1 MMGGVTRNGRY
12 KLWDERQEMGKK
24 LIMGGVTGDGRN
36 KRWEQ
41 WQICTLRNN
50 IGKNVW
56 RFEKQTVGGI
66 YEDLRNKRREE

>member
-1 MMGGVTRNGRY
+1 MG
-12 KLWDERQEMGKK
+12 EK

-50 IGKNVW
+50 IWRNDW
-56 RFEKQTVGGI
+56 RFEKQTVGGMN
-66 YEDLRNKRREE
+66 EDLRNKWREDD